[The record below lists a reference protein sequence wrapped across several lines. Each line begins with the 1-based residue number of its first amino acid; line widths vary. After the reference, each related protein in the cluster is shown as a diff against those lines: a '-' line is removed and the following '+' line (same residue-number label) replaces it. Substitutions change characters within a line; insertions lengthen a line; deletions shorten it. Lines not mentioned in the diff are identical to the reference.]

1 MDDPMLEQ
9 VDVPKGDC
17 DSIGSLQ
24 WSKLLTGPVER
35 EDHAGA
41 GVLAGRVTHVV

>member
-1 MDDPMLEQ
+1 MDPILKQ

-17 DSIGSLQ
+17 DPMGSLQ

-35 EDHAGA
+35 EAHVGA
-41 GVLAGRVTHVV
+41 AVLAGRVTYVV